1 MIIYCNL
8 LSLIKMLTYD
18 TMIPNPR
25 VFDEPYNPK
34 YKCYI
39 LICVVPILL
48 ILLGVTITI
57 NYFAYK
63 NDYDDMLFNI
73 SSYNITHNYK
83 ISNGYNMLAVLG
95 LLSAA
100 FLITCLIILCLI
112 FDKWYDFIK
121 YYCCSCKNKIGDI
134 NIQSVV

>member
-1 MIIYCNL
+1 
-8 LSLIKMLTYD
+8 MLTYD
-18 TMIPNPR
+18 TILPNPR

-48 ILLGVTITI
+48 ILLGVTIII

-73 SSYNITHNYK
+73 SSSNITHNYK

-112 FDKWYDFIK
+112 SDKCYK
-121 YYCCSCKNKIGDI
+121 YRYEYFKQCCYKNRIEDVTI
-134 NIQSVV
+134 HSVV